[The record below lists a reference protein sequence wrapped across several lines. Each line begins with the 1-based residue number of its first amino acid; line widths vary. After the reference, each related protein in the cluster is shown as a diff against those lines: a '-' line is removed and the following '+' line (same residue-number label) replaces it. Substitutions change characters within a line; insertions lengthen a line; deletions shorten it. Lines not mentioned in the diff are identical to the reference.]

1 MFLCLFVALFAAD
14 VFIIIN
20 VDNDVVLDS
29 ILIVLLLAFMLEF
42 CVQLLA
48 YRKTYSCSF
57 YFWMD
62 MLGILSVPL
71 DYSLVVNALPNGLDS
86 NTTIMRAA
94 RMAKLGAR
102 AGRFTKMVKLL
113 RFLPFMQQTT
123 AGGTAKVISATLN
136 VALSMRVSLLI
147 ILMVLVLPLFSLAT
161 FPENDY
167 SMTMWVKMIG
177 DTATVEPE
185 YLEEVLGN
193 FTSFYQGSSYYPY
206 QATITYENGTVMT
219 RELGAGPVRPRAVVE
234 LTAGQTTALFNFTAP
249 QQAQGPFSHS
259 KLF

>member
-1 MFLCLFVALFAAD
+1 M
-14 VFIIIN
+14 
-20 VDNDVVLDS
+20 VLDS

-48 YRKTYSCSF
+48 YRRTYSCSF

-113 RFLPFMQQTT
+113 RFLPFMQQTS

-167 SMTMWVKMIG
+167 SMTMWVQMIGGMPRLKQRAWRRG

-185 YLEEVLGN
+185 YLEEAVVSKSFLLNLLVQVLGN

-206 QATITYENGTVMT
+206 QAPCLMRWRSDLRPPSPT
-219 RELGAGPVRPRAVVE
+219 R
-234 LTAGQTTALFNFTAP
+234 TAR
-249 QQAQGPFSHS
+249 
-259 KLF
+259 